1 MSLSPPFWTIF
12 QVLQSLGLP
21 NFSGSLNWKNSPKKE
36 VDALRNLYMST
47 YKFYREKIH
56 VAERNGH
63 NTEKL
68 WEKLEKEPF
77 LSWAKFQNIL
87 SDFGPQTRTAGKEP

>member
-21 NFSGSLNWKNSPKKE
+21 NFSGSLNWKNSPQKE
-36 VDALRNLYMST
+36 VNTLRNMYNST

-56 VAERNGH
+56 GAKKNGH
-63 NTEKL
+63 NNEEL
-68 WEKLEKEPF
+68 WEKLDNEPF
-77 LSWAKFQNIL
+77 LSWQKFPNIL
-87 SDFGPQTRTAGKEP
+87 ANFGPQTRTAGKEL